1 MKKKATTKKKAT
13 VKRKPAAK
21 SGSRRK
27 VAARKVTTRAPR
39 KRRRRYSY
47 DTPVGEV
54 ERNLGIEISEYADM
68 KLGDYFKMKKM
79 YSVVKMLG
87 G

>member
-1 MKKKATTKKKAT
+1 MKKKAATKKKATTKRKA
-13 VKRKPAAK
+13 PAK
-21 SGSRRK
+21 SRRK
-27 VAARKVTTRAPR
+27 VATRKVTNRGLR
-39 KRRRRYSY
+39 RRRRRYSY

-68 KLGDYFKMKKM
+68 KLGDYFKMKGM
-79 YSVVKMLG
+79 RSAVKMLG